1 MKKITVIILM
11 MITTILVADVR
22 LITMSE
28 SQIIYNISI
37 NVETEDGGD
46 FTEISADGWLNTDE
60 PGAPQLP
67 VKILNILIPDNGSLQ
82 MSISNIETRELML
95 EKPII
100 PAPTVEVSD
109 LTHAFKFIMNDDF
122 YKRGAELVEVGEVQ
136 RYRFYEFV
144 PLTINPIQLDSH
156 GDKMVVTTSFD
167 LTINIDGDTSR
178 NIVVNDTFKS
188 IEKKMFANYSIGKH
202 WQSRPDFNLDVIPF
216 DASDYWYKISINQDG
231 LFVLSNDMLSQIPD
245 YLNPESAVLYS
256 YDVISSGEENDIR
269 LKQIPLQWDSVEKGK
284 ISADDKVYFR
294 YDDYIVFDEIK
305 TLWLS
310 FGFEPAD
317 GRPGSFDE
325 QEALIPT
332 SFEVVEAPGFDK
344 LRDSAQVVIIYP
356 EEFENEA
363 EELSQFYL
371 EDFGYYS
378 ILKDQQDIFTEYSGG
393 SEIPQ
398 ALKSYLQALW
408 SSAHGEALEYVIL
421 LGSGTNNWAGNTDKN
436 RIITY
441 STSDAN
447 FVSFSSVYP
456 DLIIGRYPAQNKS
469 DLQFL
474 IERTKTYVREPLS
487 GWWRNKLLIMADD
500 ENKDAGLEGTT
511 TNSGLNHTNLAQETE
526 DLLSEGIWVD
536 KVLGLEYDFDEF
548 NSKPDAR
555 DAMVA
560 SVNEG
565 RLIWYYIGHGN
576 PDVLGDEEYFRG
588 SQHLR
593 LLDNIEHLPLFIAAS
608 CSVGEFDSSDFDC
621 IAERILFLD
630 NGGSVASLAAA
641 RTCSGTAN
649 TSIMKEFLTTC
660 INNYENIGYSL
671 MAAKVLNPYTS
682 TGKLYNLLG
691 DPIISVVPPRRTG
704 HIYNIPDSLRARQ
717 TLAINADFEVDD
729 IISNLGTVDVFD
741 TKSDVHYS
749 HTIGEQTY
757 EVDYSVNG
765 NSFFKGDVEIDS
777 NIYESTFIVPD
788 DVHNGSNGRII
799 TYVWDDLG
807 GVDYVNYYAG
817 IKLSKNPIEVESLSP
832 PDVNIWMESR
842 KFQSGDYVSTNPEMI
857 VEVSDENGVNIL
869 GSAGHKILV
878 IVDDSLE
885 PIDVTSSFV
894 YYSGSHTTG
903 ELRWRLSDLEE
914 GSHTLQLVV
923 FDNLNN
929 PTVAE
934 VDFISRKT
942 GDVAIED
949 LLPYP
954 NPMKDDGFFTFV
966 LTESADVTI
975 SIFTIT
981 GRKIRTIKQV
991 SCEAG
996 YNQIYW
1002 DGKDGDGDNI
1012 ANNTYFYKVKAKGIE
1027 TGKGSEKVGKV
1038 IILK

>member
-1 MKKITVIILM
+1 
-11 MITTILVADVR
+11 
-22 LITMSE
+22 
-28 SQIIYNISI
+28 
-37 NVETEDGGD
+37 
-46 FTEISADGWLNTDE
+46 
-60 PGAPQLP
+60 
-67 VKILNILIPDNGSLQ
+67 
-82 MSISNIETRELML
+82 
-95 EKPII
+95 
-100 PAPTVEVSD
+100 
-109 LTHAFKFIMNDDF
+109 
-122 YKRGAELVEVGEVQ
+122 
-136 RYRFYEFV
+136 
-144 PLTINPIQLDSH
+144 
-156 GDKMVVTTSFD
+156 
-167 LTINIDGDTSR
+167 
-178 NIVVNDTFKS
+178 
-188 IEKKMFANYSIGKH
+188 
-202 WQSRPDFNLDVIPF
+202 
-216 DASDYWYKISINQDG
+216 
-231 LFVLSNDMLSQIPD
+231 
-245 YLNPESAVLYS
+245 
-256 YDVISSGEENDIR
+256 
-269 LKQIPLQWDSVEKGK
+269 
-284 ISADDKVYFR
+284 
-294 YDDYIVFDEIK
+294 
-305 TLWLS
+305 
-310 FGFEPAD
+310 
-317 GRPGSFDE
+317 
-325 QEALIPT
+325 
-332 SFEVVEAPGFDK
+332 
-344 LRDSAQVVIIYP
+344 
-356 EEFENEA
+356 
-363 EELSQFYL
+363 
-371 EDFGYYS
+371 
-378 ILKDQQDIFTEYSGG
+378 
-393 SEIPQ
+393 
-398 ALKSYLQALW
+398 
-408 SSAHGEALEYVIL
+408 
-421 LGSGTNNWAGNTDKN
+421 
-436 RIITY
+436 
-441 STSDAN
+441 
-447 FVSFSSVYP
+447 
-456 DLIIGRYPAQNKS
+456 
-469 DLQFL
+469 
-474 IERTKTYVREPLS
+474 
-487 GWWRNKLLIMADD
+487 
-500 ENKDAGLEGTT
+500 
-511 TNSGLNHTNLAQETE
+511 
-526 DLLSEGIWVD
+526 
-536 KVLGLEYDFDEF
+536 
-548 NSKPDAR
+548 
-555 DAMVA
+555 MVA